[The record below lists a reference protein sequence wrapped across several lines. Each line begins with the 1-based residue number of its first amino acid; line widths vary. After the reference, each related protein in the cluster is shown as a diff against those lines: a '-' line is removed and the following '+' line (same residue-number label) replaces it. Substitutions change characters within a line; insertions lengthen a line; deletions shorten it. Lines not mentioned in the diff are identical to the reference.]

1 MAFGAS
7 ATVVVAL
14 MLATTPAFAQRIPF
28 TRTFDVG
35 SAPALEVT
43 TSNGKITVTA
53 GQPGRVVVRGMVT
66 VRVGVT
72 VPADALAIA
81 EKIAANPPVR
91 QTADLVALTTP
102 TDSRERRAVTVS
114 YEVEVPPAARVQ
126 SISESGETSVTDV
139 DGPVSVRTQS
149 ASIAVGRLGGNADVV
164 TGSGAVRVNGAGGA
178 LSITT
183 SSSGIEARDVGGSL
197 RVQTQSGAVDVW
209 FRGPGP
215 AHIRTGSS
223 GVRLQGLA
231 GAADVETGSGRIE
244 IALATG
250 AALRL
255 DAATGSGSIYVTGV
269 QVAGE
274 IAKRRVTGVI
284 GAGGPEVRLVSRS
297 GSIRVTR

>member
-1 MAFGAS
+1 MACRAS
-7 ATVVVAL
+7 ATVFVVL
-14 MLATTPAFAQRIPF
+14 VLATPAFAQRVPF

-35 SAPALEVT
+35 AAPALEVT

-53 GQPGRVVVRGMVT
+53 GQPGRVVVRGTVT
-66 VRVGVT
+66 VRVGVN
-72 VPADALAIA
+72 VPADAMAIA

-126 SISESGETSVTDV
+126 SISESGETSVTGV

-178 LSITT
+178 LSLTT
-183 SSSGIEARDVGGSL
+183 SSSGIEARDVAGSL
-197 RVQTQSGAVDVW
+197 RVQTQSGAVDVSL
-209 FRGPGP
+209 RGPGP
-215 AHIRTGSS
+215 VHIRTGSS
-223 GVRLQGLA
+223 GVRLQSLA
-231 GAADVETGSGRIE
+231 GTADVETGSGRIE
-244 IALATG
+244 VALATG

-255 DAATGSGSIYVTGV
+255 DATTGSGSIDVTGV
-269 QVAGE
+269 QVTGE

-284 GAGGPEVRLVSRS
+284 GAGGREVRLVSRS
-297 GSIRVTR
+297 GSIKVTR